1 MADMAWAQFGQG
13 GASGL
18 ANLVP
23 FILIMVIF
31 YFLLIL
37 PQQRKAKGHK
47 KMLDNLRKNDE
58 VITASG
64 IYGRV
69 ISLSDTVATVEIATN
84 VRIRLQRSQ
93 IGAVVKS
100 GKGTEEGKEAKE

>member
-23 FILIMVIF
+23 FVLIMVIF

-37 PQQRKAKGHK
+37 PQQRKAKEHK
-47 KMLDNLRKNDE
+47 KMLDSLKRNDE
-58 VITASG
+58 VITSGG

-69 ISLSDTVATVEIATN
+69 ISLNDAVVTLEIAAN

-93 IGAVVKS
+93 IGTVVKS
-100 GKGTEEGKEAKE
+100 GKGAEEGKEAKE